1 MSNAT
6 TMAASPQAD
15 QTAHDKRTSK
25 EAKKVAYKH
34 NRLSVGGWIV
44 RILFACL
51 FAFPLIFM
59 VVSSFKPDDE
69 IMADLGSFTAFLPVG
84 HISLDNYAQV
94 FTRVPA
100 STFLMNSVIITL
112 VTVVLGVIVNS
123 MAAFAI
129 QRLQV
134 RGKKIIFTFI
144 LATLMVPFETYAI
157 PLLWW
162 VNQLPRP
169 VVDQFGLY
177 FTRGWIDT
185 LPVQIVPFI
194 ANAFSV
200 YLYMQY
206 FETIPK
212 DLDEAARV
220 DGAGWFRIYSRI
232 VMPLSGPATA
242 TVVIL
247 SFLPM
252 WNQYVWPLMV
262 VQSESLRPVMIGVQ
276 YFQQMTTSWGQI
288 MAYSSLITVPI
299 IIVFVIFQKQFVSSI
314 ASSGVKG

>member
-1 MSNAT
+1 
-6 TMAASPQAD
+6 
-15 QTAHDKRTSK
+15 
-25 EAKKVAYKH
+25 
-34 NRLSVGGWIV
+34 
-44 RILFACL
+44 
-51 FAFPLIFM
+51 
-59 VVSSFKPDDE
+59 
-69 IMADLGSFTAFLPVG
+69 
-84 HISLDNYAQV
+84 
-94 FTRVPA
+94 
-100 STFLMNSVIITL
+100 
-112 VTVVLGVIVNS
+112 

-129 QRLQV
+129 QRLNV
-134 RGKKIIFTFI
+134 RFKKIIFVFI

-169 VVDQFGLY
+169 AVDQFGLY

-185 LPVQIVPFI
+185 LAVQIVPFI

-200 YLYMQY
+200 YLYIQY

-212 DLDEAARV
+212 ELDEAARV
-220 DGAGWFRIYSRI
+220 DGAGWFHIYSRI

-252 WNQYVWPLMV
+252 WNQYVWPLMA
-262 VQSESLRPVMIGVQ
+262 VQSENLRPVMIGIQ

-288 MAYSSLITVPI
+288 MAYSSVITVPI
-299 IIVFVIFQKQFVSSI
+299 IIVFVLFQRQFVSSI
-314 ASSGVKG
+314 ASTGVKG

>member
-1 MSNAT
+1 MS
-6 TMAASPQAD
+6 D
-15 QTAHDKRTSK
+15 QVKSGQI
-25 EAKKVAYKH
+25 KKAAYKR
-34 NRLSVGGWIV
+34 NRLSVWGWII
-44 RILFACL
+44 RIIFAAI
-51 FAFPLIFM
+51 FAFPLVFM
-59 VVSSFKPDDE
+59 VVSSFKPDDQ
-69 IMADLGSFTAFLPVG
+69 IMGDLGSFRAFLPVG
-84 HISLDNYAQV
+84 KTTLDNYAQV

-100 STFLMNSVIITL
+100 AIFLLNSVIITV
-112 VTVVLGVIVNS
+112 VTVVLGVFINS

-129 QRLQV
+129 QRLNV
-134 RGKKIIFTFI
+134 RFKKIIFVFI

-169 VVDQFGLY
+169 AVDQFGLY

-185 LPVQIVPFI
+185 LAVQIVPFI

-200 YLYMQY
+200 YLYIQY

-212 DLDEAARV
+212 ELDEAARV
-220 DGAGWFRIYSRI
+220 DGAGWFHIYSRI

-252 WNQYVWPLMV
+252 WNQYVWPLMA
-262 VQSESLRPVMIGVQ
+262 VQSENLRPVMIGIQ

-288 MAYSSLITVPI
+288 MAYSSVITVPI
-299 IIVFVIFQKQFVSSI
+299 IIVFVLFQRQFVSSI
-314 ASSGVKG
+314 ASTGVKG

>member
-1 MSNAT
+1 MS
-6 TMAASPQAD
+6 D
-15 QTAHDKRTSK
+15 QVKSGQI
-25 EAKKVAYKH
+25 KKAAYKR
-34 NRLSVGGWIV
+34 NRLSVWGWII
-44 RILFACL
+44 RIIFAAI
-51 FAFPLIFM
+51 FAFPLVFM
-59 VVSSFKPDDE
+59 VVSSFKPDDQ
-69 IMADLGSFTAFLPVG
+69 IMGDLGSFRAFLPVG
-84 HISLDNYAQV
+84 KTTLDNYAQV

-100 STFLMNSVIITL
+100 ATFLLNSVIITV
-112 VTVVLGVIVNS
+112 VTVVLGVFINS

-129 QRLQV
+129 QRLNV
-134 RGKKIIFTFI
+134 RFKKIIFVFI

-169 VVDQFGLY
+169 AVDQFGLY

-185 LPVQIVPFI
+185 LAVQIVPFI

-200 YLYMQY
+200 YLYIQY

-212 DLDEAARV
+212 ELDEAARV
-220 DGAGWFRIYSRI
+220 DGAGWFHIYSRI

-252 WNQYVWPLMV
+252 WNQYVWPLMA
-262 VQSESLRPVMIGVQ
+262 VQSENLRPVMIGIQ

-288 MAYSSLITVPI
+288 MAYSSEITVPI
-299 IIVFVIFQKQFVSSI
+299 IIVFVLFQRQFVSSI
-314 ASSGVKG
+314 ASTGVKG

>member
-1 MSNAT
+1 MT
-6 TMAASPQAD
+6 IGTASSISVHGNK
-15 QTAHDKRTSK
+15 TKYRR
-25 EAKKVAYKH
+25 
-34 NRLSVGGWIV
+34 NRLSIGGWLV

-69 IMADLGSFTAFLPVG
+69 IMADLSSVKAFLPTSNV
-84 HISLDNYAQV
+84 SLDNYAQV

-100 STFLMNSVIITL
+100 ARFLLNSIFITL
-112 VTVVLGVIVNS
+112 ITVVLGVLINS

-129 QRLQV
+129 QRLNI
-134 RGKKIIFTFI
+134 RFKKIIFTFI

-162 VNQLPRP
+162 INQLPRP
-169 VVDQFGLY
+169 AIDQFGLY
-177 FTRGWIDT
+177 FTRGWMDT
-185 LPVQIVPFI
+185 LTIQIIPFI

-212 DLDEAARV
+212 DLDEAAKV

-252 WNQYVWPLMV
+252 WNQYLWPLMV
-262 VQSESLRPVMIGVQ
+262 VQSENNRPVMIGVQ

-288 MAYSSLITVPI
+288 MAYSSLITLPI
-299 IIVFVIFQKQFVSSI
+299 IAVFVIFQRQFVSSI
-314 ASSGVKG
+314 AATGVKG

>member
-1 MSNAT
+1 MT
-6 TMAASPQAD
+6 IGTASSISVHGNK
-15 QTAHDKRTSK
+15 TKYRR
-25 EAKKVAYKH
+25 
-34 NRLSVGGWIV
+34 NRLSIGGWLV

-69 IMADLGSFTAFLPVG
+69 IMADLSSVNAFLPTGNV
-84 HISLDNYAQV
+84 SLDNYAQV

-100 STFLMNSVIITL
+100 GRFLLNSVFITL
-112 VTVVLGVIVNS
+112 VTVVLGVLVNS

-129 QRLQV
+129 QRLNI
-134 RGKKIIFTFI
+134 RFKKIIFTFI

-162 VNQLPRP
+162 INQLPRP
-169 VVDQFGLY
+169 AIDQFGLY
-177 FTRGWIDT
+177 FTRGWMDT
-185 LPVQIVPFI
+185 LTIQIIPFI

-212 DLDEAARV
+212 DLDEAAKV

-252 WNQYVWPLMV
+252 WNQYLWPLMV
-262 VQSESLRPVMIGVQ
+262 VQSENNRPVMIGVQ

-288 MAYSSLITVPI
+288 MAYSSLITLPI
-299 IIVFVIFQKQFVSSI
+299 IAVFVIFQRQFVSSI
-314 ASSGVKG
+314 AATGVKG

>member
-1 MSNAT
+1 MS
-6 TMAASPQAD
+6 D
-15 QTAHDKRTSK
+15 QVKSGQI
-25 EAKKVAYKH
+25 KKAAYKR
-34 NRLSVGGWIV
+34 NRLSVWGWII
-44 RILFACL
+44 RIIFAAI
-51 FAFPLIFM
+51 FAFPLVFM
-59 VVSSFKPDDE
+59 VVSSFKPDDQ
-69 IMADLGSFTAFLPVG
+69 IMGDLGSFRAFLPVG
-84 HISLDNYAQV
+84 KTTLDNYAQV

-100 STFLMNSVIITL
+100 ATFLLNSVIITV
-112 VTVVLGVIVNS
+112 VTVVLGVFINS

-129 QRLQV
+129 QRLNV
-134 RGKKIIFTFI
+134 RFKKIIFVFI

-169 VVDQFGLY
+169 AVDQFGLY

-185 LPVQIVPFI
+185 LAVQIVPFI

-200 YLYMQY
+200 YLYIQY

-212 DLDEAARV
+212 ELDEAARV
-220 DGAGWFRIYSRI
+220 DGAGWFHIYSRI

-252 WNQYVWPLMV
+252 WNQYVWPLMT
-262 VQSESLRPVMIGVQ
+262 VQSENLRPVMIGIQ

-288 MAYSSLITVPI
+288 MAYSSVITVPI
-299 IIVFVIFQKQFVSSI
+299 IIVFVLFQRQFVSSI
-314 ASSGVKG
+314 ASTGVKG

>member
-1 MSNAT
+1 MTIGTVS
-6 TMAASPQAD
+6 SISV
-15 QTAHDKRTSK
+15 HEDKTIK
-25 EAKKVAYKH
+25 EKYRR
-34 NRLSVGGWIV
+34 NRLSIGGWLV

-69 IMADLGSFTAFLPVG
+69 IMADLSSVKAFLPTGNV
-84 HISLDNYAQV
+84 SLDNYAQV

-100 STFLMNSVIITL
+100 GRFLLNSVFITL
-112 VTVVLGVIVNS
+112 VTVVLGVLVNS

-129 QRLQV
+129 QRLNI
-134 RGKKIIFTFI
+134 RFKKIIFTFI

-162 VNQLPRP
+162 INQLPRP
-169 VVDQFGLY
+169 AIDQFGLY
-177 FTRGWIDT
+177 FTRGWMDT
-185 LPVQIVPFI
+185 LTIQIIPFI

-212 DLDEAARV
+212 DLDEAAKV

-252 WNQYVWPLMV
+252 WNQYLWPLMV
-262 VQSESLRPVMIGVQ
+262 VQSENNRPVMIGVQ

-288 MAYSSLITVPI
+288 MAYSSLITLPI
-299 IIVFVIFQKQFVSSI
+299 IAVFVIFQRQFVSSI
-314 ASSGVKG
+314 AATGVKG

>member
-1 MSNAT
+1 MS
-6 TMAASPQAD
+6 D
-15 QTAHDKRTSK
+15 QVKSGQI
-25 EAKKVAYKH
+25 KKAAYKR
-34 NRLSVGGWIV
+34 NRLSVWGWII
-44 RILFACL
+44 RIIFAAI
-51 FAFPLIFM
+51 FAFPLVFM
-59 VVSSFKPDDE
+59 VVSSFKSDDQ
-69 IMADLGSFTAFLPVG
+69 IMGDLGSFRAFLPVG
-84 HISLDNYAQV
+84 KTTLDNYAQV

-100 STFLMNSVIITL
+100 AIFLLNSVIITV
-112 VTVVLGVIVNS
+112 VTVVLGVFINS
-123 MAAFAI
+123 MVAFAI
-129 QRLQV
+129 QRLNV
-134 RGKKIIFTFI
+134 RFKKVIFVFI

-169 VVDQFGLY
+169 AVDQFGLY

-185 LPVQIVPFI
+185 LAVQIVPFI

-200 YLYMQY
+200 YLYIQY

-212 DLDEAARV
+212 ELDEAARV
-220 DGAGWFRIYSRI
+220 DGAGWFHIYSRI

-252 WNQYVWPLMV
+252 WNQYVWPLMA
-262 VQSESLRPVMIGVQ
+262 VQSENLRPVMIGIQ

-288 MAYSSLITVPI
+288 MAYSSVITVPI
-299 IIVFVIFQKQFVSSI
+299 IIVFVLFQRQFVSSI
-314 ASSGVKG
+314 ASTGVKG

>member
-1 MSNAT
+1 MS
-6 TMAASPQAD
+6 D
-15 QTAHDKRTSK
+15 QVKSGQI
-25 EAKKVAYKH
+25 KKAAYKR
-34 NRLSVGGWIV
+34 NRLSVWGWII
-44 RILFACL
+44 RIIFAAI
-51 FAFPLIFM
+51 FAFPLVFM
-59 VVSSFKPDDE
+59 VVSSFKPDDQ
-69 IMADLGSFTAFLPVG
+69 IMGDLGSFRAFLPVG
-84 HISLDNYAQV
+84 KTTLNNYAQV

-100 STFLMNSVIITL
+100 ATFLLNSVIITV
-112 VTVVLGVIVNS
+112 VTVVLGVFINS
-123 MAAFAI
+123 MVAFAI
-129 QRLQV
+129 QRLNV
-134 RGKKIIFTFI
+134 RFKKIIFVFI

-169 VVDQFGLY
+169 AVDQFGLY

-185 LPVQIVPFI
+185 LAVQIVPFI

-200 YLYMQY
+200 YLYIQY

-212 DLDEAARV
+212 ELDEAARV
-220 DGAGWFRIYSRI
+220 DGAGWFHIYSRI

-252 WNQYVWPLMV
+252 WNQYVWPLMA
-262 VQSESLRPVMIGVQ
+262 VQSENLRPVMIGIQ

-288 MAYSSLITVPI
+288 MAYSSVITVPI
-299 IIVFVIFQKQFVSSI
+299 IIVFVLFQRQFVSSI
-314 ASSGVKG
+314 ASTGVKG

>member
-1 MSNAT
+1 MS
-6 TMAASPQAD
+6 D
-15 QTAHDKRTSK
+15 QVKSGQI
-25 EAKKVAYKH
+25 KKAAYKR
-34 NRLSVGGWIV
+34 NRLSVWGWII
-44 RILFACL
+44 RIIFAAI
-51 FAFPLIFM
+51 FAFPLVFM
-59 VVSSFKPDDE
+59 VVSSFKFDDQ
-69 IMADLGSFTAFLPVG
+69 IMGDLGSFRAFLPVG
-84 HISLDNYAQV
+84 KTTLDNYAQV

-100 STFLMNSVIITL
+100 AIFLLNSVIITV
-112 VTVVLGVIVNS
+112 VTVVLGVFINS
-123 MAAFAI
+123 MVAFAI
-129 QRLQV
+129 QRLNV
-134 RGKKIIFTFI
+134 RFKKVIFVFI

-169 VVDQFGLY
+169 AVDQFGLY

-185 LPVQIVPFI
+185 LAVQIVPFI

-200 YLYMQY
+200 YLYIQY

-212 DLDEAARV
+212 ELDEAARV
-220 DGAGWFRIYSRI
+220 DGAGWFHIYSRI

-252 WNQYVWPLMV
+252 WNQYVWPLMA
-262 VQSESLRPVMIGVQ
+262 VQSENLRPVMIGIQ

-288 MAYSSLITVPI
+288 MAYSSVITVPI
-299 IIVFVIFQKQFVSSI
+299 IIVFVLFQRQFVSSI
-314 ASSGVKG
+314 ASTGVKG

>member
-1 MSNAT
+1 MT
-6 TMAASPQAD
+6 IGTASSISVHGNK
-15 QTAHDKRTSK
+15 TKYRR
-25 EAKKVAYKH
+25 
-34 NRLSVGGWIV
+34 NRLSIGGWLV

-69 IMADLGSFTAFLPVG
+69 IMADLSSVKAFLPTSNV
-84 HISLDNYAQV
+84 SLDNYAQV

-100 STFLMNSVIITL
+100 ARFLLNSVFITL
-112 VTVVLGVIVNS
+112 ITVVLGVLINS

-129 QRLQV
+129 QRLNI
-134 RGKKIIFTFI
+134 RFKKIIFTFI

-162 VNQLPRP
+162 INQLPRP
-169 VVDQFGLY
+169 AIDQFGLY
-177 FTRGWIDT
+177 FTRGWMDT
-185 LPVQIVPFI
+185 LTIQIIPFI

-212 DLDEAARV
+212 DLDEAAKV

-252 WNQYVWPLMV
+252 WNQYLWPLMV
-262 VQSESLRPVMIGVQ
+262 VQSENNRPVMIGVQ

-288 MAYSSLITVPI
+288 MAYSSLITLPI
-299 IIVFVIFQKQFVSSI
+299 IAVFVIFQRQFVSSI
-314 ASSGVKG
+314 AATGVKG

>member
-1 MSNAT
+1 MS
-6 TMAASPQAD
+6 D
-15 QTAHDKRTSK
+15 QIKQVKSDQI
-25 EAKKVAYKH
+25 KKAAYKR
-34 NRLSVGGWIV
+34 NRLSVWGWII
-44 RILFACL
+44 RIIFAAI
-51 FAFPLIFM
+51 FAFPLVFM
-59 VVSSFKPDDE
+59 VVSSFKPDDQ
-69 IMADLGSFTAFLPVG
+69 IMGDLGSFRAFLPVG
-84 HISLDNYAQV
+84 KTTLDNYAQV

-100 STFLMNSVIITL
+100 ATFLLNSVIITV
-112 VTVVLGVIVNS
+112 VTVVLGVFINS

-129 QRLQV
+129 QRLNV
-134 RGKKIIFTFI
+134 RFKKIIFVFI

-169 VVDQFGLY
+169 AVDQFGLY

-185 LPVQIVPFI
+185 LAVQIVPFI

-200 YLYMQY
+200 YLYIQY

-212 DLDEAARV
+212 ELDEAARV
-220 DGAGWFRIYSRI
+220 DGAGWFHIYSRI

-252 WNQYVWPLMV
+252 WNQYVWPLMA
-262 VQSESLRPVMIGVQ
+262 VQSENLRPVMIGIQ

-288 MAYSSLITVPI
+288 MAYSSVITVPI
-299 IIVFVIFQKQFVSSI
+299 IIVFVLFQRQFVSSI
-314 ASSGVKG
+314 ASTGVKG

>member
-1 MSNAT
+1 MS
-6 TMAASPQAD
+6 D
-15 QTAHDKRTSK
+15 QIKQVKSDQI
-25 EAKKVAYKH
+25 KKAAYKR
-34 NRLSVGGWIV
+34 NRLSVWGWII
-44 RILFACL
+44 RIIFAFI
-51 FAFPLIFM
+51 FAFPLVFM
-59 VVSSFKPDDE
+59 VVSSFKPDDQ
-69 IMADLGSFTAFLPVG
+69 IMGDLGSFRAFLPVG
-84 HISLDNYAQV
+84 KTTLDNYAQV

-100 STFLMNSVIITL
+100 ATFLLNSVIITV
-112 VTVVLGVIVNS
+112 VTVVLGVFINS
-123 MAAFAI
+123 MAVFAI
-129 QRLQV
+129 QRLNV
-134 RGKKIIFTFI
+134 RFKKIIFVFI

-169 VVDQFGLY
+169 AVDQFGLY

-185 LPVQIVPFI
+185 LAVQIVPFI

-200 YLYMQY
+200 YLYIQY

-212 DLDEAARV
+212 ELDEAARV
-220 DGAGWFRIYSRI
+220 DGAGWFHIYSRI

-252 WNQYVWPLMV
+252 WNQYVWPLMA
-262 VQSESLRPVMIGVQ
+262 VQSENLRPVMIGIQ

-288 MAYSSLITVPI
+288 MAYSSVITVPI
-299 IIVFVIFQKQFVSSI
+299 IIVFVLFQRQFVSSI
-314 ASSGVKG
+314 ASTGVKG

>member
-69 IMADLGSFTAFLPVG
+69 IMADLGSFKAFLPVG

-112 VTVVLGVIVNS
+112 VTVVLGVIINS

-129 QRLQV
+129 QRL
-134 RGKKIIFTFI
+134 RC
-144 LATLMVPFETYAI
+144 
-157 PLLWW
+157 
-162 VNQLPRP
+162 
-169 VVDQFGLY
+169 
-177 FTRGWIDT
+177 
-185 LPVQIVPFI
+185 
-194 ANAFSV
+194 
-200 YLYMQY
+200 
-206 FETIPK
+206 
-212 DLDEAARV
+212 AAR
-220 DGAGWFRIYSRI
+220 RSSSR
-232 VMPLSGPATA
+232 
-242 TVVIL
+242 
-247 SFLPM
+247 SF
-252 WNQYVWPLMV
+252 WPH
-262 VQSESLRPVMIGVQ
+262 
-276 YFQQMTTSWGQI
+276 
-288 MAYSSLITVPI
+288 
-299 IIVFVIFQKQFVSSI
+299 
-314 ASSGVKG
+314 

>member
-1 MSNAT
+1 MS
-6 TMAASPQAD
+6 D
-15 QTAHDKRTSK
+15 QVKSGQI
-25 EAKKVAYKH
+25 KKAAYKR
-34 NRLSVGGWIV
+34 NRLSVWGWII
-44 RILFACL
+44 RIIFAAI
-51 FAFPLIFM
+51 FAFPLVFM
-59 VVSSFKPDDE
+59 VVSSFKSDDQ
-69 IMADLGSFTAFLPVG
+69 IMGDLGSFRAFLPVG
-84 HISLDNYAQV
+84 KTTLDNYAQV

-100 STFLMNSVIITL
+100 AIFLLNSVIITV
-112 VTVVLGVIVNS
+112 VTVVLGVFINS

-129 QRLQV
+129 QRLNV
-134 RGKKIIFTFI
+134 RFKKVIFVFI

-169 VVDQFGLY
+169 AVDQFGLY

-185 LPVQIVPFI
+185 LAVQIVPFI

-200 YLYMQY
+200 YLYIQY

-212 DLDEAARV
+212 ELDEAARV
-220 DGAGWFRIYSRI
+220 DGAGWFHIYSRI

-252 WNQYVWPLMV
+252 WNQYVWPLMA
-262 VQSESLRPVMIGVQ
+262 VQSENLRPVMIGIQ

-288 MAYSSLITVPI
+288 MAYSSVITVPI
-299 IIVFVIFQKQFVSSI
+299 IIVFVLFQRQFVRSI
-314 ASSGVKG
+314 ASTGVKG

>member
-1 MSNAT
+1 MS
-6 TMAASPQAD
+6 D
-15 QTAHDKRTSK
+15 QVKSGQI
-25 EAKKVAYKH
+25 KKAAYKR
-34 NRLSVGGWIV
+34 NRLSVWGWII
-44 RILFACL
+44 RIIFAAI
-51 FAFPLIFM
+51 FAFPLVFM
-59 VVSSFKPDDE
+59 VVSSFKPDDQ
-69 IMADLGSFTAFLPVG
+69 IMGDLGSFRAFLPVG
-84 HISLDNYAQV
+84 KTTLNNYAQV

-100 STFLMNSVIITL
+100 ATFLLNSVIITV
-112 VTVVLGVIVNS
+112 VTVVLGVFINS

-129 QRLQV
+129 QRLNV
-134 RGKKIIFTFI
+134 RFKKIIFVFI

-169 VVDQFGLY
+169 AVDQFGLY

-185 LPVQIVPFI
+185 LAVQIVPFI

-200 YLYMQY
+200 YLYIQY

-212 DLDEAARV
+212 ELDEAARV
-220 DGAGWFRIYSRI
+220 DGAGWFHIYSRI
-232 VMPLSGPATA
+232 VRPLSGPATA

-252 WNQYVWPLMV
+252 WNQYVWPLMA
-262 VQSESLRPVMIGVQ
+262 VQSENLRPVMIGIQ

-288 MAYSSLITVPI
+288 MAYSSVITVPI
-299 IIVFVIFQKQFVSSI
+299 IIVFVLFQRQFVSSI
-314 ASSGVKG
+314 ASTGVKG

>member
-1 MSNAT
+1 MS
-6 TMAASPQAD
+6 D
-15 QTAHDKRTSK
+15 QVKSGQI
-25 EAKKVAYKH
+25 KKAAYKR
-34 NRLSVGGWIV
+34 NRLSVWGWII
-44 RILFACL
+44 RIIFAAI
-51 FAFPLIFM
+51 FAFPLVFM
-59 VVSSFKPDDE
+59 VVSSFKPDDQ
-69 IMADLGSFTAFLPVG
+69 IMGDLGSFRAFLPVG
-84 HISLDNYAQV
+84 KTTLNNYAQV

-100 STFLMNSVIITL
+100 ATFLLNSVIITV
-112 VTVVLGVIVNS
+112 VTVVLGVFINS

-129 QRLQV
+129 QRLNV
-134 RGKKIIFTFI
+134 RFKKIIFVFI

-169 VVDQFGLY
+169 AVDQFGLY

-185 LPVQIVPFI
+185 LAVQIVPFI

-200 YLYMQY
+200 YLYIQY

-212 DLDEAARV
+212 ELDEAARV
-220 DGAGWFRIYSRI
+220 DGAGWFHIYSRI

-252 WNQYVWPLMV
+252 WNQYVWPLMA
-262 VQSESLRPVMIGVQ
+262 VQSENLRPVMIGIQ

-288 MAYSSLITVPI
+288 MAYSSVITVPI
-299 IIVFVIFQKQFVSSI
+299 IIVFVLFQRQFVSSI
-314 ASSGVKG
+314 ASTGVKG

>member
-1 MSNAT
+1 MS
-6 TMAASPQAD
+6 D
-15 QTAHDKRTSK
+15 QVKSGQI
-25 EAKKVAYKH
+25 KKAAYKR
-34 NRLSVGGWIV
+34 NRLSVWGWII
-44 RILFACL
+44 RIIFAAI
-51 FAFPLIFM
+51 FAFPLVFM
-59 VVSSFKPDDE
+59 VVSSFKPDDQ
-69 IMADLGSFTAFLPVG
+69 IMGDLGSFRAFLPVG
-84 HISLDNYAQV
+84 KTTLDNYAQV

-100 STFLMNSVIITL
+100 ATFLLNSVIITV
-112 VTVVLGVIVNS
+112 VTVVLGVFINS

-129 QRLQV
+129 QRLNV
-134 RGKKIIFTFI
+134 RFKKIIFVFI

-169 VVDQFGLY
+169 AVDQFGLY

-185 LPVQIVPFI
+185 LAVQIVPFI

-200 YLYMQY
+200 YLYIQY

-212 DLDEAARV
+212 ELDEAARV
-220 DGAGWFRIYSRI
+220 DGAGWFHIYSRI

-252 WNQYVWPLMV
+252 WNQYVWPLMA
-262 VQSESLRPVMIGVQ
+262 VQSENLRPVMIGIQ

-288 MAYSSLITVPI
+288 MAYSSVITVPI
-299 IIVFVIFQKQFVSSI
+299 IIVFVLFQRQFVSSI
-314 ASSGVKG
+314 ASTGVKG

>member
-1 MSNAT
+1 MT
-6 TMAASPQAD
+6 IGTASSISV
-15 QTAHDKRTSK
+15 HEDKTIK
-25 EAKKVAYKH
+25 EKYRR
-34 NRLSVGGWIV
+34 NRLSIGGWLV

-69 IMADLGSFTAFLPVG
+69 IMADLSSVKAFLPTGNV
-84 HISLDNYAQV
+84 SLDNYAQV

-100 STFLMNSVIITL
+100 ARFLLNSVFITL
-112 VTVVLGVIVNS
+112 ITVVLGVLINS

-129 QRLQV
+129 QRLNI
-134 RGKKIIFTFI
+134 RFKKIIFTFI

-162 VNQLPRP
+162 INQLPRP
-169 VVDQFGLY
+169 AIDQFGLY
-177 FTRGWIDT
+177 FTRGWMDT
-185 LPVQIVPFI
+185 LTIQIIPFI

-212 DLDEAARV
+212 DLDEAAKV

-252 WNQYVWPLMV
+252 WNQYLWPLMV
-262 VQSESLRPVMIGVQ
+262 VQSENNRPVMIGVQ

-288 MAYSSLITVPI
+288 MAYSSLITLPI
-299 IIVFVIFQKQFVSSI
+299 IAVFVIFQRQFVSSI
-314 ASSGVKG
+314 AATGVKG

>member
-1 MSNAT
+1 MT
-6 TMAASPQAD
+6 IGTASSISVHGNK
-15 QTAHDKRTSK
+15 TR
-25 EAKKVAYKH
+25 YRR
-34 NRLSVGGWIV
+34 NRLSIGGWLV

-69 IMADLGSFTAFLPVG
+69 IMADLSSVKAFLPTGNV
-84 HISLDNYAQV
+84 SLDNYAQV

-100 STFLMNSVIITL
+100 ARFLLNSVFITL
-112 VTVVLGVIVNS
+112 ITVVLGVLINS

-129 QRLQV
+129 QRLNI
-134 RGKKIIFTFI
+134 RFKKIIFTFI

-162 VNQLPRP
+162 INQLPRP
-169 VVDQFGLY
+169 AIDQFGLY
-177 FTRGWIDT
+177 FTRGWMDT
-185 LPVQIVPFI
+185 LTIQIIPFI

-212 DLDEAARV
+212 DLDEAAKV

-247 SFLPM
+247 SFLPL
-252 WNQYVWPLMV
+252 WNQYLWPLMV
-262 VQSESLRPVMIGVQ
+262 VQSENNRPVMIGVQ

-288 MAYSSLITVPI
+288 MAYSSLITLPI
-299 IIVFVIFQKQFVSSI
+299 IAVFVIFQRQFVSSI
-314 ASSGVKG
+314 AATGVKG